1 MMAYNLNPNE
11 LAFLQRFSDH
21 EDIASIGYLL
31 KSIVSG
37 VDLTRDDLFSV
48 EDYLMDRANEIEGE
62 GLDVPQWFDGIRSI
76 IAKLINSPQGGI
88 ESVKAMQPPGL
99 QQFGQSPLQQ
109 APAPK
114 KERKQRVKAVSDEP
128 KPSKKEKYK
137 DSELTPDNVPPYLRD
152 IHEIINQVVEAR
164 CQEEIER
171 RLVAEKKLEQL
182 QKILGGL

>member
-11 LAFLQRFSDH
+11 LAFLQRFADH
-21 EDIASIGYLL
+21 EEIASIGYIL

-48 EDYLMDRANEIEGE
+48 EDYLMDRTNEIEGE

-76 IAKLINSPQGGI
+76 IAKLINSPQSGI
-88 ESVKAMQPPGL
+88 DAGKAMQPPGL
-99 QQFGQSPLQQ
+99 PPFGQPPLQQ
-109 APAPK
+109 ALTPK
-114 KERKQRVKAVSDEP
+114 KERKPRAKPVSDEP

-137 DSELTPDNVPPYLRD
+137 DAELTPDNVPPYLRE
-152 IHEIINQVVEAR
+152 IHEIMNQVVEAR

-171 RLVAEKKLEQL
+171 RIAAEKKLEQL